1 MPKVVGQDQSV
12 YKRITCKHCCAINE
26 YAPGEVRTLW
36 IRLRSSAGHTCGTKG
51 FNCAGCG
58 KEIYTERW

>member
-1 MPKVVGQDQSV
+1 MPKIIGQDRSV
-12 YKRITCKHCCAINE
+12 YKRITCQHCGAINE
-26 YAPGEVRTLW
+26 YSPNEVRTLW
-36 IRLRSSAGHTCGTKG
+36 SIEDYSGGSDGAKG